1 MSQQPNTV
9 CNFLRVIIRH
19 LKMKRSHDANK
30 NILLLQAIERH
41 SEIYDVCNPA
51 YMDRNVQMLIWKT
64 VAEEVNETMDN
75 CKETWK
81 KLRTA
86 LMKNLRDQPPSGS
99 GTIAKKPYYLHEY
112 MGFVMPHL
120 KSRAQREN
128 LDLEVIE
135 CPDYETA
142 ENESSD
148 QSFEGSSLSASD
160 IVQEGDARE
169 KRRLVKRVPVESK
182 ASNIDKAII
191 SYLKAR
197 EDWKGITPINFLISI
212 LPDMKSFDKEKKLKF
227 KKRIL
232 ELITEN
238 VEDSDSD
245 CIPILQVDCD

>member
-1 MSQQPNTV
+1 
-9 CNFLRVIIRH
+9 
-19 LKMKRSHDANK
+19 MKRSHDANK
-30 NILLLQAIERH
+30 NILLLQAIEQH
-41 SEIYDVCNPA
+41 SELYDVCNPA
-51 YMDRNVQMLIWKT
+51 YSDRNVQMLIWKT
-64 VAEEVNETMDN
+64 VAEVNETVDN

-86 LMKNLRDQPPSGS
+86 LRKNLRDQPPSGS
-99 GTIAKKPYYLHEY
+99 GTTAKKSYYLHEY
-112 MGFVMPHL
+112 IGFVMPHL

-169 KRRLVKRVPVESK
+169 KRRLVKRVQLESK

-197 EDWKGITPINFLISI
+197 EERGLERNDPDFNFLMSI
-212 LPDMKSFDKEKKLKF
+212 LPDMKSFDKKRKLKF

-238 VEDSDSD
+238 VEDSDND
-245 CIPILQVDCD
+245 CITILQVDCD